1 MMTKEE
7 LIQLLKEYK
16 ENKARLNLRLKE
28 LKTKRI
34 QLKACHE
41 IETSITAS
49 IGINQDIH
57 SKNKIS
63 DKVARQVERN
73 ETRRQEIEEEIKVLE
88 ETVKELRDKVE
99 AVEDRLEGLA
109 YKEKQLLTAY
119 YVERRTYEDI
129 GTNLYF
135 ELFKQTRDKDTIKRI
150 VERAM
155 VKILNL

>member
-1 MMTKEE
+1 MTKEE

-88 ETVKELRDKVE
+88 ETVKALRNKVE
-99 AVEDRLEGLA
+99 AVEDRLIGLK
-109 YKEKQLLTAY
+109 YKEREILVAY
-119 YVERRTYEDI
+119 YIDGRTAEDI
-129 GTNLYF
+129 GNKLYLD
-135 ELFKQTRDKDTIKRI
+135 LFNQTRSIRHIQRIIDRATDKL
-150 VERAM
+150 
-155 VKILNL
+155 LNF

>member
-1 MMTKEE
+1 MTKEE

-99 AVEDRLEGLA
+99 AVEDRLIGLK
-109 YKEKQLLTAY
+109 YKEREILVAY
-119 YVERRTYEDI
+119 YIDGRTTEDI
-129 GTNLYF
+129 GNKLYF
-135 ELFKQTRDKDTIKRI
+135 DLFSQTRSARHIQRIINKATDKL
-150 VERAM
+150 
-155 VKILNL
+155 LNF